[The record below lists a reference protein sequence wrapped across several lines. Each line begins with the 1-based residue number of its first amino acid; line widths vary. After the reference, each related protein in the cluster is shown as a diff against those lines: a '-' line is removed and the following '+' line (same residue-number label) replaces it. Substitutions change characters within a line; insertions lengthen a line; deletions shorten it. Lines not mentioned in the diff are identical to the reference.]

1 MEQSLSVPLVVA
13 PLTIPTSVA
22 PTLDGDCND
31 DAYAGAAHVSPQPY
45 ADGSRVSVLLLHA
58 GDELYA
64 CFSQI
69 KRAGGTS
76 PGSLAVVRVD
86 TMHDAAA
93 QPQTDDHLFILGE
106 DGVPQMYTGT
116 GSAWA
121 AVTSSGLVG
130 RVSTTGD
137 KWSAEVQIAV
147 SAIGGWNHVVGM
159 DVEHAWVN
167 AVGDDHYWP
176 YAAIWH
182 SPSTW
187 ATTVWGDA
195 PQLTSL
201 DPVSATVGTADLTLT
216 INGTNFADGAT
227 AQWESLTLS
236 TTKASDTQLTA
247 VVPAAQ
253 LSSPATITVTVVNP
267 GMADTPS
274 TPLPFEVRNPVP
286 TLAQVSLKN
295 GLLTVSG
302 ADFVEGA
309 QFIWNGVQQPAIRKN
324 SGELQ
329 VNEATDTLPVDQL
342 FTVAVFNPGPGGG
355 VSNLLTVTVVAGTS
369 TPEVAEQIYLPLI
382 RR

>member
-1 MEQSLSVPLVVA
+1 
-13 PLTIPTSVA
+13 
-22 PTLDGDCND
+22 
-31 DAYAGAAHVSPQPY
+31 
-45 ADGSRVSVLLLHA
+45 
-58 GDELYA
+58 
-64 CFSQI
+64 
-69 KRAGGTS
+69 
-76 PGSLAVVRVD
+76 
-86 TMHDAAA
+86 
-93 QPQTDDHLFILGE
+93 
-106 DGVPQMYTGT
+106 VPQMYTGT

-130 RVSTTGD
+130 RVSTNGSN
-137 KWSAEVQIAV
+137 WSAELQIAV
-147 SAIGGWNHVVGM
+147 SAVGGWNHVVGM

-187 ATTVWGDA
+187 ATTVFGDA

-355 VSNLLTVTVVAGTS
+355 VSNLLTVTVVVGTS